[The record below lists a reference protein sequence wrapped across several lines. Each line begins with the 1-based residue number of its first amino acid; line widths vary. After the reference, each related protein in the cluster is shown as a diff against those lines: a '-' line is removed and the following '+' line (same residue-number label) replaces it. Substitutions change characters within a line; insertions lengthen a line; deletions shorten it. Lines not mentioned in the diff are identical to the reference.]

1 MPVFNSSILAVVKL
15 SVERAALDRALAL
28 LQELAERSRSA
39 RGCSR
44 FEVLQEA
51 ADPTQLVTVERWDG
65 DASADAHMRSPHV
78 TVALARLTP
87 LLRASPR
94 FARYRSVER

>member
-1 MPVFNSSILAVVKL
+1 MFNPSILAVVKL
-15 SVERAALDRALAL
+15 SVERAGLDAALTL
-28 LQELAERSRSA
+28 LQELAERSRSE

-44 FEVLQEA
+44 FEVLQQA

-78 TVALARLTP
+78 KAALARLTP
-87 LLRASPR
+87 LLREAPR